1 KYIIMISFLKHCEKY
16 TTLFYNLV
24 IPRDVLEGNNVTLE
38 ATNENVER
46 NDTVSWTLS
55 EDCRSKRIA
64 QWKNFTIFIN
74 EGFEDVLQMNQHNGS
89 LTLIKVTKNNAG
101 IYLTFLLFNLEHV
114 SKPHI
119 TTAQT
124 NISTPPVDDGSCY
137 INCSVKNTPN
147 VTLTW
152 YKEEEKINQT
162 NNLDIAVD
170 LILPLDI
177 QNHNEYTYSCV
188 AANPVINKTD
198 ENKSTFQDEF
208 CSCLCQTFIY
218 CIKHFHFF
226 TGPGINYY
234 YIIIVLVV
242 VGLIAVWY
250 KRRRIQRNNE
260 GQAGM

>member
-1 KYIIMISFLKHCEKY
+1 M
-16 TTLFYNLV
+16 
-24 IPRDVLEGNNVTLE
+24 EGNNVTLE

-101 IYLTFLLFNLEHV
+101 IYCVRVLLISVAHTTHN
-114 SKPHI
+114 
-119 TTAQT
+119 TTACPFYKQAISILAFIIYGIKMHIKDQT
-124 NISTPPVDDGSCY
+124 LSIRCHVTQDSCY